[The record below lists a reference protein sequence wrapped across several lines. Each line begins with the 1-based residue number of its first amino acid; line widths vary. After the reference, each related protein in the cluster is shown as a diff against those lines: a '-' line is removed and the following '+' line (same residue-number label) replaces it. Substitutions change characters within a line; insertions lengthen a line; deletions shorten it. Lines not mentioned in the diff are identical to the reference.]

1 MTKED
6 RIKINEEVKLYPH
19 FPGVCVFINDHKRT
33 RITVVNEDCLVAAK
47 RLQNPLV
54 LVMASQ
60 TKPGG
65 GVLSGARAQEEDVF
79 RRTNLINII
88 PAIEPEYPL
97 TTDNKGIY
105 CFDVDVLRDT
115 EENNYAVIDPYK
127 ISAFIIPALNF
138 HSNDRFIDKYWDK
151 MTERIV
157 TIFEAA
163 KLYGHRNLVLGAFGC
178 GVFGNDPWKVS
189 MIFKDVIHGYS
200 NYFDNIVFACMC
212 AEGEDI
218 NYQIFKNNLERK
230 K

>member
-1 MTKED
+1 MTKEE
-6 RIKINEEVKLYPH
+6 RIKINEEVESYPH
-19 FPGVCVFINDHKRT
+19 FPGVCVFINERKRT
-33 RITVVNEDCLVAAK
+33 KITVVNEDCLVVAK

-60 TKPGG
+60 KNPGG

-79 RRTNLINII
+79 RRTNLIKII
-88 PAIEPEYPL
+88 PAIKPEYPL
-97 TTDNKGIY
+97 VTDNKGIY

-127 ISAFIIPALNF
+127 ISAFIIPALNQR
-138 HSNDRFIDKYWDK
+138 SNDRFADDYWNK
-151 MTERIV
+151 MGERV
-157 TIFEAA
+157 RTIFEAA
-163 KLYGHRNLVLGAFGC
+163 KLYDHRNLVLGAFGC

-189 MIFKDVIHGYS
+189 AVFRNVIREYS

-212 AEGEDI
+212 AEGEDD
-218 NYQIFKNNLERK
+218 NYRVFKMNLEHK